1 MGTLARTLPDWTLTV
16 KQYAKFLPVL
26 YPVVRD
32 IIIVLTFSCVNH
44 LQLLS
49 NVLSVTTY
57 IMSQTMILL
66 TILQPLG
73 TNQRVQSNALRLTY
87 TTTQW
92 PIVAYKSSEMWV
104 VTLESLFS
112 DLDRIRVND

>member
-1 MGTLARTLPDWTLTV
+1 MGTMARTLPDWTLTV
-16 KQYAKFLPVL
+16 KQYATFLPVL

-57 IMSQTMILL
+57 RMSQTMILL

-73 TNQRVQSNALRLTY
+73 THTGYHRILTKLSVTFRLLGRVQYVCYAIATSNQFKLQTR
-87 TTTQW
+87 
-92 PIVAYKSSEMWV
+92 V
-104 VTLESLFS
+104 LEG
-112 DLDRIRVND
+112 